1 MTVRETI
8 RTKSGGQQIIMT
20 PFPDYCEHLKVDLF
34 KLLGDFEGVCETMT
48 GSHREDWLEEEVEA
62 FDRVRSRIL
71 DVAGSIAR

>member
-1 MTVRETI
+1 MIVREII

-48 GSHREDWLEEEVEA
+48 GSHRED
-62 FDRVRSRIL
+62 
-71 DVAGSIAR
+71 